1 MITELEIQLREMFS
15 HGICRLQ
22 GFDFKFVQSTPEM
35 LIYPGLSMLAKRFSL
50 LKVVCGP
57 KWML

>member
-1 MITELEIQLREMFS
+1 MITELEIQLREKFS
-15 HGICRLQ
+15 HGISRLE
-22 GFDFKFVQSTPEM
+22 GFDFEVVQSTPEM
-35 LIYPGLSMLAKRFSL
+35 LIYSGLSMLAKRFSS